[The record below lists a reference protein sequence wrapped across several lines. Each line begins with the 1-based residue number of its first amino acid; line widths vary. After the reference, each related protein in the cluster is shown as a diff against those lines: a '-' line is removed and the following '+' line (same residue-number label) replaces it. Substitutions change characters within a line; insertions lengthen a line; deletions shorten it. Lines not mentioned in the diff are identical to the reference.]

1 MGKTSEN
8 DDWSK
13 DFGDFSVLFWLLLKP
28 KKNRTWSQKLPKA
41 RSIPANA
48 CRAPPPRAHRGSICC
63 TSWRTSARRR
73 YRHVSLDWSLVQA
86 YQFVSTCIYLL
97 FTAHT
102 VIPKNRGER
111 VCVCVRTD
119 MAWLTVRSPKYI
131 SKDARHLPKFS
142 FGRVT
147 GRKLLCMKSFVPGP
161 SRTPLIIAK
170 YCDILYDIL
179 CIIIIIIII
188 IIVTIINFYCIILQS
203 YEHLMI

>member
-73 YRHVSLDWSLVQA
+73 CRHVSLDWSLVQA

-111 VCVCVRTD
+111 VCVCVYVQIWHD
-119 MAWLTVRSPKYI
+119 WL
-131 SKDARHLPKFS
+131 
-142 FGRVT
+142 
-147 GRKLLCMKSFVPGP
+147 FVPPNIYQKMQDTFQNFPLEEWPAESCCVWNPSCRDHPGP
-161 SRTPLIIAK
+161 P
-170 YCDILYDIL
+170 
-179 CIIIIIIII
+179 
-188 IIVTIINFYCIILQS
+188 
-203 YEHLMI
+203 